1 MYRFTTKQ
9 GQTLEGRDEVFPNRW
24 HAMEGG
30 SPVEVEYLS
39 SSPETN
45 RIPGETVGA
54 VTYGAIGAV
63 LLLASAVLLARGR
76 R

>member
-1 MYRFTTKQ
+1 MRCFRTA
-9 GQTLEGRDEVFPNRW
+9 GVCLLEGGTPL
-24 HAMEGG
+24 
-30 SPVEVEYLS
+30 EVEYLS

-54 VTYGAIGAV
+54 VTYDAIGAV
-63 LLLASAVLLARGR
+63 LLLTSAALLARGR